1 MKFKS
6 EDINLLQLARNIKY
20 MILLGQVTTEMTSHK
35 TSIPQL
41 SATIWAVLVLPNF
54 FIQPELSVAVQL
66 RLLYGFVGA
75 YNFLIKV

>member
-35 TSIPQL
+35 TSIQTHIL
-41 SATIWAVLVLPNF
+41 SRGV
-54 FIQPELSVAVQL
+54 
-66 RLLYGFVGA
+66 
-75 YNFLIKV
+75 

>member
-41 SATIWAVLVLPNF
+41 SATIWAVLVLPDFLVSQRF
-54 FIQPELSVAVQL
+54 FPYQHGLFGST
-66 RLLYGFVGA
+66 RLLKFR
-75 YNFLIKV
+75 